1 VNSGFDPL
9 GVNYDTAN
17 CRQICPEVEKF

>member
-9 GVNYDTAN
+9 GVNYDTA
-17 CRQICPEVEKF
+17 ILPSDLSGG

>member
-1 VNSGFDPL
+1 VNSGFDLL

-17 CRQICPEVEKF
+17 CASDLSGG